1 MHRKY
6 YENADECCYY
16 IRKETYQDMSYGV
29 WVPHFK
35 PEKKLIAYHNFS
47 KDNMKPDI
55 MYDKEFSEKEP
66 SDGDICPKCN
76 RVIRIININE

>member
-16 IRKETYQDMSYGV
+16 IRKETYQDMAYGV

-35 PEKKLIAYHNFS
+35 PEKKLIAYLS
-47 KDNMKPDI
+47 
-55 MYDKEFSEKEP
+55 
-66 SDGDICPKCN
+66 
-76 RVIRIININE
+76 